1 MEEILKAILQGA
13 MQQQSGNQPQKGQ
26 SADLIGDLIKGV
38 LGGQSPM
45 PQKAPAPSSNAG
57 ATIGGIDLNDLIG
70 ILMGGSQRSGVAQ
83 SGGISDLIGA
93 ILGGGNAVGTNGV
106 QGGARGVDPIS
117 QILSQKLGIS
127 PVIAQAIVTFFI
139 GKFLLPKLQGVLQG
153 ASKSAQSG
161 YQNKQDD
168 TTINLDDL
176 LDEADNPA
184 ALQTHF
190 SNSGMAQELAQY
202 TGIDEKQANVALQE
216 LVKIVGDHRTT
227 IKPSNVKET
236 DLKELLD
243 TW

>member
-13 MQQQSGNQPQKGQ
+13 MQQSGGQPQTGQ
-26 SADLIGDLIKGV
+26 SADIIGDLIKGV
-38 LGGQSPM
+38 LGGQSAL
-45 PQKAPAPSSNAG
+45 PQTAPAPSGSSG
-57 ATIGGIDLNDLIG
+57 ATAGGIDLNDIIG

-83 SGGISDLIGA
+83 SGGIADILGA
-93 ILGGGNAVGTNGV
+93 ILGSGNATGANGV
-106 QGGARGVDPIS
+106 LGGTRGSDPIS

-127 PVIAQAIVTFFI
+127 PVIAQAIVTFFV

-153 ASKSAQSG
+153 SQKGAQGG
-161 YQNKQDD
+161 YHNGQADS
-168 TTINLDDL
+168 TVNLDEL
-176 LDEADNPA
+176 LDQSDNPA

-202 TGIDEKQANVALQE
+202 TGIDEQQANVALQE
-216 LVKIVGDHRTT
+216 LVKIVGDQRTT
-227 IKPSNVKET
+227 LKPANAKET